1 MTLNTKS
8 VVKRLEILKLSDSDN
23 IVGVVESTVHCAQYF
38 ELFELFYISLF
49 EGFIVNTPIPG
60 VVDCQ
65 KINLIHF

>member
-23 IVGVVESTVHCAQYF
+23 IVGVVESAVHCAQYF
-38 ELFELFYISLF
+38 ELFCISLF

-60 VVDCQ
+60 VDCQ